1 MHVPF
6 VDLQAQYRSL
16 KKKLDTA
23 ISEVIESAA
32 FIKGPH
38 VEVFEKS
45 FAALHSVSHCIGV
58 ANGTDALYISLKM
71 LGIGPGDEVIT
82 TALSWIS
89 TSESI
94 SQTGAKPV
102 FVDIEPDFF
111 SLDCRKAVEK
121 ITPRTRA
128 VIPVHLYG
136 HPADLGELKRICDHH
151 GLLMIEDCAQAHL
164 ARFRN
169 QLVGT
174 FGNAATFS
182 FYPGKNLGA
191 YGDGGAIITDEP
203 ELARKMRMYANHG
216 SLVKHRHEMEGL
228 NSRLD
233 GLQAAILNVKMPY
246 LEEWNRKR
254 AALAQRYHGLLKDVP
269 EVELPKTRENCTHI
283 FHVYCIRVPKR
294 DDLRNYLEKN
304 GIETSVHYPTAL
316 PFLHAYSGLNH
327 TPQEFPVAF
336 HCQRRILS
344 LPMYA
349 ELTLVQQE
357 YIAGKIRE
365 FFQLHS

>member
-6 VDLQAQYRSL
+6 VDLPAQYHSL
-16 KKKLDTA
+16 KKEMDTS

-32 FIKGPH
+32 FIKGKH
-38 VEVFEKS
+38 VEAFERS
-45 FAALHSVSHCIGV
+45 FAALHSVDHCIGV

-71 LGIGPGDEVIT
+71 MGIGQGDEVIT

-102 FVDIEPDFF
+102 FVDIEPDYFT
-111 SLDCRKAVEK
+111 LNCRLVEEK

-136 HPADLGELKRICDHH
+136 HPADLDELKRICDRH

-164 ARFRN
+164 SRFRN
-169 QLVGT
+169 RLVGT

-203 ELARKMRMYANHG
+203 EFARKVRMYANHG
-216 SLVKHRHEMEGL
+216 SLVKHQHEMEGI

-233 GLQAAILNVKMPY
+233 GLQAAVLNVKLPY
-246 LEEWNRKR
+246 LEEWNMKR
-254 AALAQRYHGLLKDVP
+254 AVLAGNYHGLLKDIPGIVLP
-269 EVELPKTRENCTHI
+269 ETRENSTHI
-283 FHVYCIRVPKR
+283 FHVYCIRVPWR
-294 DDLRNYLEKN
+294 DNLRNYLAQH
-304 GIETSVHYPTAL
+304 GVETAIHYPVAL
-316 PFLHAYSGLNH
+316 PFLPAYSGLRH

-336 HCQRRILS
+336 HSQQRILS

-365 FFQLHS
+365 FFQQHL